1 MNAKI
6 KNFNLILF
14 FLFFPFLSLINCK
27 KVDDRDESQILK
39 GILEA
44 MKNLKIP
51 YKSLD
56 DTIDQKI
63 YIKLLRY
70 LVLNSAESF
79 GILSGLEDSF
89 LLKLSKEVT
98 ETIPEQ
104 IKIKDLPKYLNPRM
118 IEPLINKILSE
129 FDFNSMLKNFGD
141 AFGLTDTIK
150 QKMEEKEKKDIE
162 REKINQ
168 ARIKRKQEREKEK
181 AKLNQNLTK
190 NGNDSYNDENIN
202 NEGNK
207 GKKYTKRDLRNNA
220 SDINEINK
228 DL

>member
-1 MNAKI
+1 MLANIKIIFLLFISINASKKI
-6 KNFNLILF
+6 
-14 FLFFPFLSLINCK
+14 
-27 KVDDRDESQILK
+27 DDNDESQILE

-51 YKSLD
+51 YKTLD
-56 DTIDQKI
+56 DTIDQRI
-63 YIKLLRY
+63 YLKLLKY
-70 LVLNSAESF
+70 LILNDAESF
-79 GILSGLEDSF
+79 GALGGLEDAF

-98 ETIPEQ
+98 ETVPEK

-129 FDFNSMLKNFGD
+129 FDFNSMLKNLGD
-141 AFGLTDTIK
+141 AFGITDTIK
-150 QKMEEKEKKDIE
+150 QKMEEREKKDIE

-181 AKLNQNLTK
+181 AKLNLNLT
-190 NGNDSYNDENIN
+190 NDIN
-202 NEGNK
+202 NSSDNVGK
-207 GKKYTKRDLRNNA
+207 TGKKYTRRDLRNND
-220 SDINEINK
+220 SDTNEINK

>member
-1 MNAKI
+1 MVANFKI
-6 KNFNLILF
+6 IFILLIA
-14 FLFFPFLSLINCK
+14 LIISK
-27 KVDDRDESQILK
+27 KIDDNDESQILE

-51 YKSLD
+51 YKTLD
-56 DTIDQKI
+56 DTIDQRI
-63 YIKLLRY
+63 YLKLLKY
-70 LVLNSAESF
+70 LILNDAESF
-79 GILSGLEDSF
+79 GALGGLEDAF

-98 ETIPEQ
+98 ETVPEK

-129 FDFNSMLKNFGD
+129 FDFNSMLKNLGD
-141 AFGLTDTIK
+141 AFGITDTIK
-150 QKMEEKEKKDIE
+150 QKMEEREKKDIE

-181 AKLNQNLTK
+181 AKLNLNLI
-190 NGNDSYNDENIN
+190 NDIN
-202 NEGNK
+202 NSSDNNIK
-207 GKKYTKRDLRNNA
+207 TGKKYSRRDLRNNG
-220 SDINEINK
+220 SDTNEINK

>member
-1 MNAKI
+1 MVTNFKI
-6 KNFNLILF
+6 IFILLIA
-14 FLFFPFLSLINCK
+14 LIISK
-27 KVDDRDESQILK
+27 KIDDNDESQILE

-51 YKSLD
+51 YKTLD
-56 DTIDQKI
+56 DTIDQRI
-63 YIKLLRY
+63 YLKLLKY
-70 LVLNSAESF
+70 LILNDAESF
-79 GILSGLEDSF
+79 GALGGLEDAF

-98 ETIPEQ
+98 ETVPEK

-129 FDFNSMLKNFGD
+129 FDFNSMLKNLGD
-141 AFGLTDTIK
+141 AFGITDTIK
-150 QKMEEKEKKDIE
+150 QKMEEREKKDIE

-181 AKLNQNLTK
+181 AKLNQNIT
-190 NGNDSYNDENIN
+190 NDIN
-202 NEGNK
+202 NSSDNNSK
-207 GKKYTKRDLRNNA
+207 TGKKYTRRDLRNNG

>member
-1 MNAKI
+1 MVANFKI
-6 KNFNLILF
+6 IFILLIA
-14 FLFFPFLSLINCK
+14 LIISK
-27 KVDDRDESQILK
+27 KIDDNDESQILE

-51 YKSLD
+51 YKTLD
-56 DTIDQKI
+56 DTIDQRI
-63 YIKLLRY
+63 YLKLLKY
-70 LVLNSAESF
+70 LILNDAESF
-79 GILSGLEDSF
+79 GALGGLEDAF

-98 ETIPEQ
+98 ETVPEK

-129 FDFNSMLKNFGD
+129 FDFNSMLKNLGD
-141 AFGLTDTIK
+141 AFGITDTIK
-150 QKMEEKEKKDIE
+150 QKMEEREKKDIE

-190 NGNDSYNDENIN
+190 DIN
-202 NEGNK
+202 NSSDNVGK
-207 GKKYTKRDLRNNA
+207 TGKKYSRRDLRNNG
-220 SDINEINK
+220 SDTNEINK

>member
-1 MNAKI
+1 MVANFKI
-6 KNFNLILF
+6 IFILLIA
-14 FLFFPFLSLINCK
+14 LIISK
-27 KVDDRDESQILK
+27 KIDDNDESQILE

-51 YKSLD
+51 YKTLD
-56 DTIDQKI
+56 DTIDQRI
-63 YIKLLRY
+63 YLKLLKY
-70 LVLNSAESF
+70 LILNDAESF
-79 GILSGLEDSF
+79 GALGGLEDAF

-98 ETIPEQ
+98 ETVPEK

-129 FDFNSMLKNFGD
+129 FDFNSMLKNLGD
-141 AFGLTDTIK
+141 AFGITDTIK
-150 QKMEEKEKKDIE
+150 QKMEEREKKDIE

-181 AKLNQNLTK
+181 AKLNQNLT
-190 NGNDSYNDENIN
+190 NDIN
-202 NEGNK
+202 NSSDNNIK
-207 GKKYTKRDLRNNA
+207 TGKKYTRRDLRNNG
-220 SDINEINK
+220 SDTNEINK

>member
-1 MNAKI
+1 MVANFKI
-6 KNFNLILF
+6 IFILLI
-14 FLFFPFLSLINCK
+14 SIIISK
-27 KVDDRDESQILK
+27 KIDDNDESQILE

-51 YKSLD
+51 YKTLD
-56 DTIDQKI
+56 DTIDQRI
-63 YIKLLRY
+63 YLKLLKY
-70 LVLNSAESF
+70 LILNDAESF
-79 GILSGLEDSF
+79 GALGGLEDAF

-98 ETIPEQ
+98 ETVPEK

-129 FDFNSMLKNFGD
+129 FDFNSMLKNLGD
-141 AFGLTDTIK
+141 AFGITDTIK
-150 QKMEEKEKKDIE
+150 QKMEEREKKDIE

-181 AKLNQNLTK
+181 AKLNKNLT
-190 NGNDSYNDENIN
+190 NDIN
-202 NEGNK
+202 NSSDNNIK
-207 GKKYTKRDLRNNA
+207 TGKKYTRRDLRNND
-220 SDINEINK
+220 SDTNEINK

>member
-1 MNAKI
+1 MVANFKI
-6 KNFNLILF
+6 IFILLI
-14 FLFFPFLSLINCK
+14 SIIISK
-27 KVDDRDESQILK
+27 KIDDNDESQILE

-51 YKSLD
+51 YKTLD
-56 DTIDQKI
+56 DTIDQRI
-63 YIKLLRY
+63 YLKLLKY
-70 LVLNSAESF
+70 LILNDAESF
-79 GILSGLEDSF
+79 GALGGLEDAF

-98 ETIPEQ
+98 ETVPEK

-129 FDFNSMLKNFGD
+129 FDFNSMLKNLGD
-141 AFGLTDTIK
+141 AFGITDTIK
-150 QKMEEKEKKDIE
+150 QKMEEREKKDIE

-181 AKLNQNLTK
+181 AKLNQNIT
-190 NGNDSYNDENIN
+190 NDIN
-202 NEGNK
+202 NSSDNNSK
-207 GKKYTKRDLRNNA
+207 TGKKYTRRDLRNKG

>member
-1 MNAKI
+1 MVANFKI
-6 KNFNLILF
+6 IFILLIA
-14 FLFFPFLSLINCK
+14 LIISK
-27 KVDDRDESQILK
+27 KIDDNDESQILE

-51 YKSLD
+51 YKTLD
-56 DTIDQKI
+56 DTIDQRI
-63 YIKLLRY
+63 YLKLLKY
-70 LVLNSAESF
+70 LILNDAESF
-79 GILSGLEDSF
+79 GALGGLEDAF

-98 ETIPEQ
+98 ETVPEK

-129 FDFNSMLKNFGD
+129 FDFNSMLKNLGD
-141 AFGLTDTIK
+141 AFGITDTIK
-150 QKMEEKEKKDIE
+150 QKMEEREKKDIE

-181 AKLNQNLTK
+181 AKLNQNIT
-190 NGNDSYNDENIN
+190 NDIN
-202 NEGNK
+202 NSNDNNSK
-207 GKKYTKRDLRNNA
+207 TGKKDTRRDLRNNG
-220 SDINEINK
+220 SDTNEINK

>member
-1 MNAKI
+1 MVANFKI
-6 KNFNLILF
+6 IFILLIA
-14 FLFFPFLSLINCK
+14 LIISK
-27 KVDDRDESQILK
+27 KIDDNDESQILE

-51 YKSLD
+51 YKTLD
-56 DTIDQKI
+56 DIIDQRI
-63 YIKLLRY
+63 YLKLLKY
-70 LVLNSAESF
+70 LILNDAESF
-79 GILSGLEDSF
+79 GALGGLEDAF

-98 ETIPEQ
+98 ETVPEK

-129 FDFNSMLKNFGD
+129 FDFNSMLKNLGD
-141 AFGLTDTIK
+141 AFGITDTIK
-150 QKMEEKEKKDIE
+150 QKMEEREKKDIE

-181 AKLNQNLTK
+181 AKLNLNLT
-190 NGNDSYNDENIN
+190 NDIN
-202 NEGNK
+202 NSSDNNIK
-207 GKKYTKRDLRNNA
+207 TGKKYSRRDLRNNG
-220 SDINEINK
+220 SDTNEINK